1 MTRWLALLLL
11 LCCLAAGAQAVA
23 PVANFS
29 ANVTSGT
36 VPLLV
41 DFVSTSTDATG
52 WAWDLDHDGTVDAT
66 SETVVYSYAVP
77 GVYTVALNVSNAE
90 GTDTEVRIDYIT
102 AVAPAAPVADFTA
115 NVSIGPAPLS
125 VQFTDQSSNAPVAWA
140 WDLNGDG
147 TTDSAEQDP
156 ACAYPAP
163 GLYTVS
169 LNCSNAGGFDAETK
183 VGYINVTGGIEPPAA
198 TLAAQDFVTLAETHG
213 TTWIQW
219 TWPAVNLSANASVV
233 GTLDGAPVLD
243 ATANTTPF
251 PAMYYAGDLN
261 PNEYHVFSLL
271 LVNNS
276 TGTPSVETTTLG
288 VTTAQGSEYF
298 YLLFV
303 VVIALALVGAV
314 IHNRYMA
321 AVLLMFSFLVAA
333 YLAVGLTAAN
343 PSFAVIAIM
352 TAVVTGLGMVYV
364 VYDIVKSHVGWEND
378 DY

>member
-1 MTRWLALLLL
+1 MIRWLAVLLL
-11 LCCLAAGAQAVA
+11 LCCFVAGAQA
-23 PVANFS
+23 
-29 ANVTSGT
+29 
-36 VPLLV
+36 
-41 DFVSTSTDATG
+41 
-52 WAWDLDHDGTVDAT
+52 
-66 SETVVYSYAVP
+66 
-77 GVYTVALNVSNAE
+77 
-90 GTDTEVRIDYIT
+90 
-102 AVAPAAPVADFTA
+102 AAPVADFAA
-115 NVSIGPAPLS
+115 NVSSGPAPLA
-125 VQFTDQSSNAPVAWA
+125 VQFTDQSSNEPTAWA

-147 TTDSAEQDP
+147 ETDSTEQDP

-169 LNCSNAGGFDAETK
+169 LNCSNADGFDAETK
-183 VGYINVTGGIEPPAA
+183 VGYIDVTGGVVPNA
-198 TLAAQDFVTLAETHG
+198 TPVPTAFTKIGETHG
-213 TTWIQW
+213 ATWIRW
-219 TWPAVNLSANASVV
+219 AWDPAVNLSANQTLV
-233 GTLDGAPVLD
+233 GLLDGLPVLNL
-243 ATANTTPF
+243 TSNTTYPPTMF
-251 PAMYYAGDLN
+251 YAGDLN
-261 PNEYHVFSLL
+261 PNENHVFG
-271 LVNNS
+271 LVLINTS
-276 TGTPSVETTTLG
+276 TGTPTTARVDLG